1 MANDFPWIE
10 SRLRWLE
17 KGDQCAE
24 ILRSGQIQCRM
35 FEVLREEN
43 WDRVRFEFNCLKIHA
58 SQNVRLVM
66 RVWVARA
73 HTGMSFF
80 RKKFSIL
87 LKLFVYSKDCAIF
100 SCNFFWNLLHVFFL
114 RPRTKPVSEMLR
126 FIRARS
132 INFSKTKDELTIT
145 KPGFLGDNKLPCTIW
160 RQSRALTKT

>member
-1 MANDFPWIE
+1 MIHRLLYKFNYLLRKLANDFPWIE

-100 SCNFFWNLLHVFFL
+100 SCNFFWNYFMSFFSGRAPSPFQKCCVLLG
-114 RPRTKPVSEMLR
+114 
-126 FIRARS
+126 
-132 INFSKTKDELTIT
+132 
-145 KPGFLGDNKLPCTIW
+145 PGP
-160 RQSRALTKT
+160 